1 MNLSINLSDDFLE
14 NKKKIYIFLFLI
26 SLVSRILIS
35 YYYGDRNLE
44 NEWAILLGNLYNNNV
59 LSMIRFGDLFVPNLW
74 MPPVYAYFIYLHAI
88 LFGMSDNLAIYV
100 IFSQILISS
109 LTTIIFYK
117 ILCFFCSY
125 KVSFG
130 GAIVFSNFPLIVY
143 SASQI
148 SSITIYLF
156 LLLVFIL
163 LILSLVNEKSKQYY
177 WHYVIIGTVAGIL
190 ILTRRDFILI
200 YFFSILYI
208 FIFFKVSLKKIFLI
222 LIVTSITIS
231 PYLVRNYISF
241 DKFIIHSGFGYNLWK
256 AYNSNAKVEGYYE
269 QSDELKY
276 KISLVKKDINYRINE
291 DKIYLEEAKQFIK
304 NNPKETTKLFF
315 KRLFSIF
322 FIDFN
327 SSQKNYYN
335 FFHIAPNILIA
346 VLSFIGFFTYDKKN
360 SRLNY
365 LILIMIIL
373 LMVYS
378 LFALLPRYKIYVIP
392 FQILLSLK
400 TTEYFLQK
408 LGKKY

>member
-1 MNLSINLSDDFLE
+1 MNLSKNLSDDFLE

-88 LFGMSDNLAIYV
+88 LFGMSDNLAIHV

-117 ILCFFCSY
+117 ILCFFFSY

-163 LILSLVNEKSKQYY
+163 LILSLVNEKSKQYF

-241 DKFIIHSGFGYNLWK
+241 DRFIIHSGFGYNLWK

>member
-1 MNLSINLSDDFLE
+1 MNLSINLSDDFFE

-44 NEWAILLGNLYNNNV
+44 NEWAILIDNLYNNNV

-100 IFSQILISS
+100 IFSQIIISS
-109 LTTIIFYK
+109 LTAIIFYK
-117 ILCFFCSY
+117 ILYLLCSN

-130 GAIVFSNFPLIVY
+130 GAIVFSTFPLIVY

-163 LILSLVNEKSKQYY
+163 LILRLVNEKSKQYF

-208 FIFFKVSLKKIFLI
+208 FIFFKVSLKKIFLV
-222 LIVTSITIS
+222 LMVTSITIS

-241 DKFIIHSGFGYNLWK
+241 DRFIIHSGFGYNLWK
-256 AYNSNAKVEGYYE
+256 AYNYNAKVEGYYG

-335 FFHIAPNILIA
+335 FFHITPNILIA
-346 VLSFIGFFTYDKKN
+346 VLSFIGLFTYDKKN
-360 SRLNY
+360 SRLNF

-400 TTEYFLQK
+400 SIEYFLQK